1 MAASVI
7 VHPDRTHATRSPLR
21 REDGVVVYFE
31 SADTQEKLRALLAA
45 YENEGVTPEFM
56 ELAVEIDHGL
66 TEATAGL

>member
-1 MAASVI
+1 MVAASVI

-21 REDGVVVYFE
+21 REDGVIVYFE

-45 YENEGVTPEFM
+45 YDDGAMFTFM
-56 ELAVEIDHGL
+56 ELAAEIDHGL